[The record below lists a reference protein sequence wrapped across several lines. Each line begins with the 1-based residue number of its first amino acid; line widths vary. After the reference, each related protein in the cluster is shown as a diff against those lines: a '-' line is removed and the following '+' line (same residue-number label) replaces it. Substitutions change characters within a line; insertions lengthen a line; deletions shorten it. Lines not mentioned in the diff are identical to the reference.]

1 MFIFSTTTGD
11 IHGQFDELRR
21 IFELGGM
28 PSNTK
33 YLFLGDYVDRGPKQL
48 ETICLLLAFK
58 VHYPET
64 FHLLRGN
71 HESENICSFYGFLD
85 ECLNKFDKNIFD
97 VFVTVFD
104 CMPVAAIVEGK
115 MFCVHAGISP
125 ELMSFDQIRNI
136 PRPVPIPDYGLLC
149 DLVWSDPDLSTRNWR
164 QNHSRGLSWYYGPQ
178 AVQDFFRDF
187 NMEVLIRAHEIV
199 PEGFKFFAGLNC
211 VTLYS
216 TTTDIGNRGAYMY
229 VNEDSHC
236 TIHHI

>member
-1 MFIFSTTTGD
+1 MFISTTTGD

-28 PSNTK
+28 PSNKK

-48 ETICLLLAFK
+48 ETICLLFAFK

-64 FHLLRGN
+64 FHMLRGN
-71 HESENICSFYGFLD
+71 HESESVSSYYGFLD
-85 ECLNKFDKNIFD
+85 ECNVKFNKNIFD
-97 VFVTVFD
+97 IFVTVFD
-104 CMPVAAIVEGK
+104 CMPVAAIVERK

-149 DLVWSDPDLSTRNWR
+149 DLVWSDPHVSTRSWSK
-164 QNHSRGLSWYYGPQ
+164 NHSRGISWFYGPQ
-178 AVQDFFRDF
+178 AITDFFRDF
-187 NMEVLIRAHEIV
+187 NMEVIVRAHEVV
-199 PEGFKFFAGLNC
+199 PEGFLFFAGLNC

-216 TTTDIGNRGAYMY
+216 TTTDAGNKGAFMH
-229 VNEDSHC
+229 VDENSHC
-236 TIHHI
+236 TLYHI